1 MLARRAVLP
10 LPPQISG
17 SRKLLFYTSDDRR
30 NRLESTLLQVF
41 ILGDLKPF
49 EINTYEKLGEGCQ
62 LWLTKCYKKV
72 SHAAESL
79 SPFSTFTLPFSVLS
93 FHTLAHS
100 FGVFCTFL
108 HPRKTQ
114 PVSFQLL
121 PHSLHKNTGV
131 YGYSSHSGTLHAS
144 SASRSFCCRTFRPSD
159 VSTFRRLG
167 AACYTVPPMAR
178 QRLGQHFLADLHWR
192 EEIARAI
199 RVSPHSLAPLA
210 GDDQSLRTPLPR
222 DDQHCWIEIGAGH
235 GEITQHLVATGAP
248 VHAIEIEPKF
258 IAGLRRLA
266 KQFPNLNVVPAD
278 VLETD
283 IAAIASGR
291 RIRVY
296 GNLPYYIT
304 SPILHHLFTFA
315 ALIDEIHVVIQTEVA
330 QRLAAEPGTSDY
342 GYLSVVTQFYT
353 RPEFV
358 FEIPREA
365 FNPPP
370 EVTSA
375 LVTLRLPGERAKLSF
390 ASSAASN
397 EGAQANSS
405 RDAET
410 RFLDFVKLCFSKK
423 RKTLVNNLRTLAK
436 PDRVREALAALS
448 LRPDAR
454 AEQLSVSQLA
464 ALQVRLASP

>member
-1 MLARRAVLP
+1 
-10 LPPQISG
+10 
-17 SRKLLFYTSDDRR
+17 
-30 NRLESTLLQVF
+30 
-41 ILGDLKPF
+41 
-49 EINTYEKLGEGCQ
+49 
-62 LWLTKCYKKV
+62 
-72 SHAAESL
+72 
-79 SPFSTFTLPFSVLS
+79 
-93 FHTLAHS
+93 
-100 FGVFCTFL
+100 
-108 HPRKTQ
+108 
-114 PVSFQLL
+114 
-121 PHSLHKNTGV
+121 
-131 YGYSSHSGTLHAS
+131 
-144 SASRSFCCRTFRPSD
+144 
-159 VSTFRRLG
+159 
-167 AACYTVPPMAR
+167 MAR

-199 RVSPHSLAPLA
+199 RVSPHS
-210 GDDQSLRTPLPR
+210 TVPLPR

-235 GEITQHLVATGAP
+235 GEVTQHLVATGAP
-248 VHAIEIEPKF
+248 VHAIEIDPAF

-266 KQFPNLNVVPAD
+266 KQFPNLTVVPAD

-291 RIRVY
+291 RIRIY

-315 ALIDEIHVVIQTEVA
+315 EIIDEIHIVIQAEVA
-330 QRLAAEPGTSDY
+330 RRLAAQSGTRDY

-358 FEIPREA
+358 FEIPRDA

-375 LVTLRLPGERAKLSF
+375 LVTLRLPGERAKLQLG
-390 ASSAASN
+390 SSTGSN
-397 EGAQANSS
+397 KDAQANSS
-405 RDAET
+405 RAAES

-423 RKTLVNNLRTLAK
+423 RKTLVNNLRSLAK
-436 PDRVREALAALS
+436 PDAVRDTLVSLR

-464 ALQVRLASP
+464 ALHAVLAGTR